1 MYDKGLPAKAELDT
15 ERVDKGKVGL
25 SASITWE
32 SCVLFVDV
40 PIILKSDIGRLV
52 VRGENPVA
60 QLLLISFK
68 KIMLS

>member
-15 ERVDKGKVGL
+15 ERVDKVQVGL

-32 SCVLFVDV
+32 SCVLFVDA

-52 VRGENPVA
+52 VRGGKPSSTVT
-60 QLLLISFK
+60 SD
-68 KIMLS
+68 

>member
-15 ERVDKGKVGL
+15 ERVDKGQVGL